1 VKRPYKVGT
10 GLLYE
15 QLGQPCVPVGAN
27 VGVFWPKRGIL
38 RKPGLAVVDFLPRIE
53 PGLPVAEFMERLEVV
68 VESSSNALMAEAGFR
83 GGNGLDH
90 RS

>member
-1 VKRPYKVGT
+1 
-10 GLLYE
+10 
-15 QLGQPCVPVGAN
+15 

-53 PGLPVAEFMERLEVV
+53 PGLPVAEFMERLEAV

-83 GGNGLDH
+83 GV
-90 RS
+90 